1 MKTYTIGRDPSCRI
15 PINDIRISRQH
26 AILRVYTFGKME
38 IVDLAKNGTWV
49 NGVKLRPNIP
59 FPVKRKDVVNLGN
72 AVQLDW
78 SYVPNPWKYVRLGIF
93 AVLAIIALLLA
104 ICAISRLI
112 GENSSITP
120 TSDVGTV
127 VEQPHSEGSAI
138 TTDTLKNGQEPVG
151 QNEKASPSRKET
163 KEKTLDGLFPQKKEK
178 EVRKDTSKVKTDKP
192 KGKKPSNEPKD
203 DTKETSDENLE
214 IL

>member
-26 AILRVYTFGKME
+26 AIIRVYTFGKME

-78 SYVPNPWKYVRLGIF
+78 SYVPDPLKYVRIGIISI
-93 AVLAIIALLLA
+93 VAIIAVIIA
-104 ICAISRLI
+104 ICFFSNLLTDDAPIVSGYESGRYAGSSQSDGNVIVQDSL
-112 GENSSITP
+112 NSGKKT
-120 TSDVGTV
+120 DALD
-127 VEQPHSEGSAI
+127 EDQPRA
-138 TTDTLKNGQEPVG
+138 KKEP
-151 QNEKASPSRKET
+151 KK
-163 KEKTLDGLFPQKKEK
+163 KTLDELFPQKRVEKKDSAKGGKETPKSEEKTKKPKEK
-178 EVRKDTSKVKTDKP
+178 NKDNP
-192 KGKKPSNEPKD
+192 QWG
-203 DTKETSDENLE
+203 
-214 IL
+214 I

>member
-38 IVDLAKNGTWV
+38 IVDLGKNGTWV

-78 SYVPNPWKYVRLGIF
+78 SYVPK
-93 AVLAIIALLLA
+93 
-104 ICAISRLI
+104 I
-112 GENSSITP
+112 GR
-120 TSDVGTV
+120 
-127 VEQPHSEGSAI
+127 
-138 TTDTLKNGQEPVG
+138 
-151 QNEKASPSRKET
+151 ASCRER
-163 KEKTLDGLFPQKKEK
+163 
-178 EVRKDTSKVKTDKP
+178 V
-192 KGKKPSNEPKD
+192 
-203 DTKETSDENLE
+203 
-214 IL
+214 